1 VLHAPQ
7 VTIWL
12 DHDAVVVPVDHPMFG
27 IICDKNN
34 VASQGEHNLT
44 QCKRGDV
51 KFWEGNIESWEGKKG
66 VNEG

>member
-1 VLHAPQ
+1 MLHAPQ

-51 KFWEGNIESWEGKKG
+51 KFWEGN
-66 VNEG
+66 